1 VFGVTERG
9 ANVPATCT
17 RSRARGNDRC
27 GAGHLLSMAAENEHV
42 DVDRDYFE
50 SLYRRHYA
58 AIMRFAARRTDE
70 QSARDVTAETFLTAW
85 RRLDAVPRD
94 NELAWLYTTVRNVLR
109 DELRGQTRR
118 SRLDARLQSQPLR
131 SDRDVADGVVDTLH
145 AQRLFDALPPKD
157 REALQLVEWE
167 QLDIGTAAQVV
178 GCSAATVRVRLHRAR
193 RRLAALGERAER
205 APDEHERPIPSLRAD
220 KAST

>member
-1 VFGVTERG
+1 MAED
-9 ANVPATCT
+9 
-17 RSRARGNDRC
+17 DRQ
-27 GAGHLLSMAAENEHV
+27 V

-70 QSARDVTAETFLTAW
+70 QSARDVTAETFLAAW

-94 NELAWLYTTVRNVLR
+94 NELAWLYATVRNMLR
-109 DELRGQTRR
+109 HELRGQTRR
-118 SRLDARLQSQPLR
+118 SRLDERLQSQPLR
-131 SDRDVADGVVDTLH
+131 SDRDVADGVIDSLH
-145 AQRLFDALPPKD
+145 AQRLLDALPPKD

-178 GCSAATVRVRLHRAR
+178 GCSAATFRVRLHRAR

-205 APDEHERPIPSLRAD
+205 APDERERPIPSLRVD

>member
-1 VFGVTERG
+1 
-9 ANVPATCT
+9 
-17 RSRARGNDRC
+17 
-27 GAGHLLSMAAENEHV
+27 MAENDENV

-50 SLYRRHYA
+50 SLYRGHYA

-94 NELAWLYTTVRNVLR
+94 NELAWLYATVRNMLR
-109 DELRGQTRR
+109 HELRGQTRR
-118 SRLDARLQSQPLR
+118 ARLDERLQSQPLR
-131 SDRDVADGVVDTLH
+131 SARDVADGVVDSLH
-145 AQRLFDALPPKD
+145 AQRLLDALPAKD

-167 QLDIGTAAQVV
+167 QLDIGMAAQVV
-178 GCSAATVRVRLHRAR
+178 GCSAATFRVRLHRAR

-205 APDEHERPIPSLRAD
+205 APDEHERPLPSPRAD